1 MPKNIVIKGAR
12 VNNLKNIDVE
22 IPRDSLVVLTGLSG
36 SGKSSLAFDTLY
48 AEGHRRFVESLS
60 SYARMFLGQLDKP
73 DVDSIEGLSPAI
85 SIDQKTTSKN
95 PRSTVGTVTEIYDY
109 LRLLYARLG
118 VPHCPVCGKAI
129 RQQTVDQI
137 IERIMA
143 LPEGQRFI
151 LLSPVVRGKKG
162 RHEKVLADAKR
173 SGFARVRVDGSIYDL
188 TEKIELDKN
197 SKHTVDIVVD
207 RLVMKDGLRQRLGDS
222 VETALRTSDGRVTV
236 QLVGEGNAERDELE
250 FSTNYACEEHG
261 ISFGELE
268 PRMFSFNNPYGACP
282 KCMGLGAVRRV
293 SPEKII
299 PHPEL
304 SLLHGAI
311 AVNGFKSLGPESWS
325 GPLVAAVGERHG
337 FTMDTPLEDFS
348 PEAKKALLYGTGDEV
363 YDIRRSFSGPPRP
376 QRVLYK
382 GIIPT
387 IEERM
392 EQNGSDA
399 EYYEQFLEESDCPEC
414 GGSRLSRTARAVTV
428 GDMTISALC
437 ALPVTKSKE
446 FIENLRFSEAET
458 EVAREILKELRA
470 RLGFLISVGLD
481 YLTLSRK
488 SGTLSGGE
496 AQRIR
501 LATQIGSSLAG
512 VLYILDEPSI
522 GLHQRDNH
530 LLIETLKSLRDLGN
544 SVIVVEHD
552 EETMNEAD
560 YIIDVG
566 PRAGVHGGEI
576 VACGTPAQVAANTA
590 SITGDYLS
598 GRKKI
603 PVPAERRKGNGTFL
617 EVLGAAEHNLKNID
631 VKIPLGC
638 FVCVTG
644 VSGSGKS
651 SLVNGVIHSRL
662 AADLMGAITWPGK
675 HRAILG
681 EDNLD
686 KVICIDQSPIGRTP
700 RSNPATYT
708 GLFTDIRNL
717 FAQTKGAKLRGYT
730 SGSFSF
736 NVRGGRCEACEGD
749 GVKKI
754 EMHFLPDVYV
764 KCDVCHGKRYN
775 RETLEVK
782 YKEKNIYDVLE
793 MTAEE
798 GADFFSEIPKI
809 SSRLRTLCDVGLG
822 YVKIG
827 QSSTTL
833 SGGEAQRV
841 KLASEL
847 SKRSTGRTIYILDE
861 PTTGLHTDDVRKLI
875 EVLQKLVDA
884 GNTVLV
890 IEHNLDI
897 IKTADYLID
906 LGPEG
911 GERGGEIVCCGTP
924 EEVAKCD
931 RSYTGKFLKDKLVM

>member
-530 LLIETLKSLRDLGN
+530 LLIETPAR
-544 SVIVVEHD
+544 
-552 EETMNEAD
+552 
-560 YIIDVG
+560 
-566 PRAGVHGGEI
+566 PRQHG
-576 VACGTPAQVAANTA
+576 
-590 SITGDYLS
+590 DR
-598 GRKKI
+598 GR
-603 PVPAERRKGNGTFL
+603 A
-617 EVLGAAEHNLKNID
+617 
-631 VKIPLGC
+631 
-638 FVCVTG
+638 
-644 VSGSGKS
+644 
-651 SLVNGVIHSRL
+651 
-662 AADLMGAITWPGK
+662 
-675 HRAILG
+675 
-681 EDNLD
+681 
-686 KVICIDQSPIGRTP
+686 
-700 RSNPATYT
+700 
-708 GLFTDIRNL
+708 
-717 FAQTKGAKLRGYT
+717 
-730 SGSFSF
+730 
-736 NVRGGRCEACEGD
+736 
-749 GVKKI
+749 
-754 EMHFLPDVYV
+754 
-764 KCDVCHGKRYN
+764 
-775 RETLEVK
+775 
-782 YKEKNIYDVLE
+782 
-793 MTAEE
+793 
-798 GADFFSEIPKI
+798 
-809 SSRLRTLCDVGLG
+809 
-822 YVKIG
+822 
-827 QSSTTL
+827 
-833 SGGEAQRV
+833 
-841 KLASEL
+841 
-847 SKRSTGRTIYILDE
+847 
-861 PTTGLHTDDVRKLI
+861 
-875 EVLQKLVDA
+875 
-884 GNTVLV
+884 
-890 IEHNLDI
+890 
-897 IKTADYLID
+897 
-906 LGPEG
+906 
-911 GERGGEIVCCGTP
+911 
-924 EEVAKCD
+924 
-931 RSYTGKFLKDKLVM
+931 

>member
-590 SITGDYLS
+590 SITVDYLS
-598 GRKKI
+598 
-603 PVPAERRKGNGTFL
+603 
-617 EVLGAAEHNLKNID
+617 
-631 VKIPLGC
+631 
-638 FVCVTG
+638 
-644 VSGSGKS
+644 
-651 SLVNGVIHSRL
+651 
-662 AADLMGAITWPGK
+662 
-675 HRAILG
+675 
-681 EDNLD
+681 
-686 KVICIDQSPIGRTP
+686 
-700 RSNPATYT
+700 
-708 GLFTDIRNL
+708 
-717 FAQTKGAKLRGYT
+717 
-730 SGSFSF
+730 
-736 NVRGGRCEACEGD
+736 
-749 GVKKI
+749 
-754 EMHFLPDVYV
+754 
-764 KCDVCHGKRYN
+764 
-775 RETLEVK
+775 
-782 YKEKNIYDVLE
+782 
-793 MTAEE
+793 
-798 GADFFSEIPKI
+798 
-809 SSRLRTLCDVGLG
+809 
-822 YVKIG
+822 
-827 QSSTTL
+827 
-833 SGGEAQRV
+833 
-841 KLASEL
+841 
-847 SKRSTGRTIYILDE
+847 
-861 PTTGLHTDDVRKLI
+861 
-875 EVLQKLVDA
+875 
-884 GNTVLV
+884 
-890 IEHNLDI
+890 
-897 IKTADYLID
+897 
-906 LGPEG
+906 
-911 GERGGEIVCCGTP
+911 
-924 EEVAKCD
+924 
-931 RSYTGKFLKDKLVM
+931 

>member
-109 LRLLYARLG
+109 LRLLSARLG

-638 FVCVTG
+638 FGCVTG

-651 SLVNGVIHSRL
+651 SLVNGVIYSRL

-730 SGSFSF
+730 SGRFSF